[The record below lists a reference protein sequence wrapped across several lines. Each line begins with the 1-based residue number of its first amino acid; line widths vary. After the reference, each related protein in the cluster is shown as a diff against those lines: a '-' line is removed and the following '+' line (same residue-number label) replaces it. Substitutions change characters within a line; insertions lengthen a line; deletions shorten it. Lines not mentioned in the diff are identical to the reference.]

1 MAVKDV
7 SQVGHLSLIDG
18 AKRTARPE
26 LDNEPDPA
34 DKISVTQSS
43 EVAHTIT
50 TAQAAAS
57 TDRAKVV
64 QALTNAV
71 RQGSY
76 KPDPQRIAQEILE
89 DAELIAKLQTMLKR

>member
-7 SQVGHLSLIDG
+7 SQVGHLSLVDG

-26 LDNEPDPA
+26 LDNDVA
-34 DKISVTQSS
+34 DKVSVTQSA
-43 EVAHTIT
+43 EVATAIT
-50 TAQAAAS
+50 SAQVTAS

-64 QALTNAV
+64 QGLANAV
-71 RQGSY
+71 RQGAY

-89 DAELIAKLQTMLKR
+89 DAELIAKLQSMLKR